1 MKMSKFGSSVALA
14 TLLGWFGVACSDA
27 GNEGG
32 VEPEGMQLG
41 VAQQAF
47 SEVSC
52 GRDSVT
58 PHLSVNGSLGD
69 GIISPASYNKCTKS
83 YIVDLNDLDAS
94 EAGTGTLHD
103 AGFRVTDLGPGGG
116 GADACNAIEAGIIVY
131 ERVNGRWEALERRQ
145 AHGFFVP
152 GPPDLCFPAR
162 VSFFGVEA
170 GKTYRIAATV
180 RDIDNN
186 TRTLRID
193 HAPAED
199 VQPPPR

>member
-14 TLLGWFGVACSDA
+14 TLLGFGVACSDA

-94 EAGTGTLHD
+94 EAGTGTSHD
-103 AGFRVTDLGPGGG
+103 AGFRVTDVGPRPV

-131 ERVNGRWEALERRQ
+131 ERVDGRWEALERNQ
-145 AHGFFVP
+145 APGFFVA
-152 GPPDLCFPAR
+152 GPPDLCFSAR
-162 VSFFGVEA
+162 ASFFGVEA

-186 TRTLRID
+186 TRSLRID
-193 HAPAED
+193 HVPAADIE
-199 VQPPPR
+199 PPPR